1 MGPDPARLTY
11 YTNGQWQGCRGPN
24 SSLRQGLSA
33 IMAPLQTAPRAPMS
47 EKSTRVIVTVIGA
60 DKVGIIAGVSAVLAE
75 GGANIIDISQTTLR
89 DFFAMIMMVDLAAAT
104 VPFDELKRRLIRKG
118 EEMQLRIDAQ
128 HEDVF
133 KFMHR
138 I

>member
-1 MGPDPARLTY
+1 
-11 YTNGQWQGCRGPN
+11 
-24 SSLRQGLSA
+24 
-33 IMAPLQTAPRAPMS
+33 MS
-47 EKSTRVIVTVIGA
+47 EKSSRVIVTVIGH

-89 DFFAMIMMVDLAAAT
+89 EFFAMIMMVDLGKAT
-104 VPFDELKRRLIRKG
+104 LPFDEIKQRLNRKG
-118 EEMQLRIDAQ
+118 QEMGLRIDAQ

-133 KFMHR
+133 KYMHR